1 MHEEETSRVS
11 PFPRGRGRVSAAPG
25 VRAPRGH
32 RVAGTL
38 PAGVRIL
45 DLAGHADGRGRL
57 TELYRQ
63 DWWPLGPARQ
73 WNLVTSRCGV
83 MRGVHVHTRAAEY
96 YALLEGRAIVGY
108 RDVRRG
114 SPTLGQTAVVEILSG
129 SVIIA
134 PPGLAHGVYAR
145 DAYTLLVGTTT
156 VHDPAAEL
164 GCHWQD
170 PDLRIPWPFAAA
182 VVSRQ
187 DASRGRLAD
196 LLPLVP
202 AYPGDARQD

>member
-1 MHEEETSRVS
+1 MHEEQTSHTLA
-11 PFPRGRGRVSAAPG
+11 RGRARVGTAPSA
-25 VRAPRGH
+25 RASRWK
-32 RVAGTL
+32 RVEGTL
-38 PAGVRIL
+38 PAGVRVL
-45 DLAGHADGRGRL
+45 DLAGHADDRGRL

-63 DWWPLGPARQ
+63 EWWPHGPARQ
-73 WNLVTSRCGV
+73 WNLVTSRPGV

-129 SVIIA
+129 AVIMA

-145 DAYTLLVGTTT
+145 EAFTLLVGTTT

-164 GCHWQD
+164 GCHWHD
-170 PDLRIPWPFAAA
+170 PDLGIPWPFATA
-182 VVSRQ
+182 VVSEQ

-202 AYPGDARQD
+202 GYPGDARQD